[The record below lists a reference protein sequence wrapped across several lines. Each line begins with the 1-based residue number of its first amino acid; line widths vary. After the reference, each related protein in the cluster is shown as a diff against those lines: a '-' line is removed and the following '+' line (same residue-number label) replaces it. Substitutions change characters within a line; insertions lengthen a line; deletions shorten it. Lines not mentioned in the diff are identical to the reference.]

1 MKAKERAAISR
12 ILIDLIKAD
21 KVIDSRE
28 INLYRNLKEQFSI
41 TQQDEIEAYTIP
53 LNEAVHILKQMD
65 SSTISHL
72 LGIFEDMTAS
82 DGFCAREEALLMLML
97 HYCLRQD
104 NLDCDVISTIIEDS
118 LFDERQVLYVES
130 RHVKEVNFA
139 ITSNLRAISHELG
152 LCGFSFVYIPK
163 IAHHYIT
170 IPKELLYEVVAMLS
184 PSLTESAKKE
194 LLTKIKL
201 LKTDTFC
208 VEQLHHKLGF
218 EELADTPPS
227 LMFKISKSK
236 VGSNIYT
243 NFLLIELTA
252 DAIAIVQDIVD
263 TFMFYNSSD
272 EIVVSCKKD
281 EKGSLLYNGFYRQ
294 VFEILLLQQA
304 VRCHLLIDFV
314 HGTLSF
320 PEIDVNL
327 SSLHRKEK
335 ALYTLFVY
343 ETQNGGICFMPPQSK
358 KQLPNFDRR
367 MKTIQRRYAKIYT
380 AFGGEKDNAPDITR
394 ADIRLPM
401 ISGIRRAINK
411 QKEKIYDADRFA
423 INRDK
428 NGIYGISAIPEAFLS
443 KDFSNECAIS
453 IFDSTL
459 FVELSKFG

>member
-28 INLYRNLKEQFSI
+28 MDLYKNLKEQFSI
-41 TQQDEIEAYTIP
+41 TRQDEIEAYAMP
-53 LNEAVHILKQMD
+53 LNKAVQILKQMEP
-65 SSTISHL
+65 STISDL
-72 LGIFEDMTAS
+72 LGTFYDMTVS
-82 DGFCAREEALLMLML
+82 DDFCAREEALLMLML
-97 HYCLRQD
+97 HYCLGQE
-104 NLDCDVISTIIEDS
+104 NLECDVISTIIEDS

-130 RHVKEVNFA
+130 HHAKDVNFA
-139 ITSNLRAISHELG
+139 ITSNIRAISHELR

-170 IPKELLYEVVAMLS
+170 ISKELLYEVVTMLS
-184 PSLTESAKKE
+184 PSLTESVIRE
-194 LLTKIKL
+194 LLTRIKL

-208 VEQLHHKLGF
+208 IEQLHHKLGF
-218 EELADTPPS
+218 EELSDTPPA
-227 LMFKISKSK
+227 LMFRINKSK
-236 VGSNIYT
+236 VGNNIYT

-252 DAIAIVQDIVD
+252 DAVSIVQEIVD
-263 TFMFYNSSD
+263 TFLSYNSNN

-281 EKGSLLYNGFYRQ
+281 EKGSFLYNGFYRQ

-304 VRCHLLIDFV
+304 VRCHLVIDFI
-314 HGTLSF
+314 HGTLTF

-358 KQLPNFDRR
+358 KQLPKFDRR
-367 MKTIQRRYAKIYT
+367 MEILQRRYAKIY
-380 AFGGEKDNAPDITR
+380 AEFGGEKDNAPDITK

-411 QKEKIYDADRFA
+411 QKEKIHEADRFM

-428 NGIYGISAIPEAFLS
+428 NSIYGISAIPEVFLC
-443 KDFSNECAIS
+443 KDFRHEQTIS
-453 IFDSTL
+453 IFDSAL
-459 FVELSKFG
+459 FAELSKFG